1 MKIILLNDKMILR
14 ERMRQIDRLENKF
27 SASFSVEPA
36 FGVNFNSELQSLM
49 ISVSIFIVGKENP
62 DLWNL
67 VKNSS
72 QQEMVDISYRYLMG
86 PNNLYLAYI
95 KHHDYLKNPKMETVQ
110 TTDASGNIIPNG
122 STYEVQQPSGFED
135 KIAIAIDEGFQ
146 NSVLPIFQL
155 FYATNIKTIS
165 LVDI

>member
-1 MKIILLNDKMILR
+1 MKIILLNEKMILR
-14 ERMRQIDRLENKF
+14 ETRRQVDRFNNMF

-36 FGVNFNSELQSLM
+36 FGVSFDSELQSLM
-49 ISVSIFIVGKENP
+49 ISVDILIVGKENP

-110 TTDASGNIIPNG
+110 TTDASGNIVPNG